1 VYGSDPSGFLDLVTE
16 QGLPKERADT
26 CPAYTRRL
34 MTPWYELLS
43 PHMAKKYQ
51 STRQEWLEQGIKGR
65 QAQDKNVDQYVR

>member
-1 VYGSDPSGFLDLVTE
+1 M
-16 QGLPKERADT
+16 
-26 CPAYTRRL
+26 CPAYTRRV
-34 MTPWYELLS
+34 MTSWYELLS